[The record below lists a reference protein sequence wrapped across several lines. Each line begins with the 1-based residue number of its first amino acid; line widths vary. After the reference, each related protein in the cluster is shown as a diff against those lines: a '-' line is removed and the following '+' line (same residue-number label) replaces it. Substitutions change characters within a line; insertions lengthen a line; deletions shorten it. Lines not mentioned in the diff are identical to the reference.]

1 MCFFIIIVVC
11 YIIVWTCYKLIFH
24 SIVGRHCVFPRFW
37 SLKIIWLKNILI
49 CVSYAFFF
57 CRKHWGNQLWDRVCI
72 TLPLAVNNKQ
82 FIQNDSTQYFSTLV
96 LSASPRN
103 LLKVQILIPLSRQL
117 WGGGPAMFVVTS
129 SLCYSDTNSRAVVP
143 SLHSGIILKSQTNKQ
158 TNSPI
163 PSSLPPDLLI

>member
-1 MCFFIIIVVC
+1 M
-11 YIIVWTCYKLIFH
+11 H
-24 SIVGRHCVFPRFW
+24 
-37 SLKIIWLKNILI
+37 
-49 CVSYAFFF
+49 FFF

-82 FIQNDSTQYFSTLV
+82 FFQNDSTQYFSTLV

-129 SLCYSDTNSRAVVP
+129 SLCYSDTNTRAVVP

-158 TNSPI
+158 TNKLTNTKL
-163 PSSLPPDLLI
+163 PSSRSSHLIWMGYELDIRTEGGVLSLSC